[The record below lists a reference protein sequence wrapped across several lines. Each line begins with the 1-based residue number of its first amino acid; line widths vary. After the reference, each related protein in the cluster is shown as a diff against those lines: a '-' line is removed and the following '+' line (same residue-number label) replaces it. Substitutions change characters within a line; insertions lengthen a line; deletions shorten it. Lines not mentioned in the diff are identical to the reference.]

1 MMTTE
6 QIKVFEELLQEP
18 NFKGKMQLR
27 HLLWVNST
35 KPKFKEGDC
44 FIVSEPWQDV
54 FGQPV
59 KNFKAKIVVVTSF
72 KDKEEWF
79 YHLEMEVEKEGRKE
93 QAYIYRYESELERAE
108 RAEDNIN
115 IIGE

>member
-1 MMTTE
+1 MMTE
-6 QIKVFEELLQEP
+6 AQVKVFEELLQAP
-18 NFKGKMQLR
+18 NFIGKMQLR
-27 HLLWVNST
+27 HLLWVNSS

-44 FIVSEPWQDV
+44 FIVSEPWHDV
-54 FGQPV
+54 LGHPV

-79 YHLEMEVEKEGRKE
+79 YHLEMEVESNGRKDI
-93 QAYIYRYESELERAE
+93 AYIYRYESELERAE

-115 IIGE
+115 ILG

>member
-1 MMTTE
+1 MMTQE

-27 HLLWVNST
+27 HLLWVNSS

-44 FIVSEPWQDV
+44 FEIEEIG
-54 FGQPV
+54 FGDFSKPPQ
-59 KNFKAKIVVVTSF
+59 NLKAKVVKVTAL
-72 KDKEEWF
+72 KDRAEWF
-79 YHLEMEVEKEGRKE
+79 YHLEADIEDKGQR
-93 QAYIYRYESELERAE
+93 QQSYIYRYESELERAE

-115 IIGE
+115 ILG